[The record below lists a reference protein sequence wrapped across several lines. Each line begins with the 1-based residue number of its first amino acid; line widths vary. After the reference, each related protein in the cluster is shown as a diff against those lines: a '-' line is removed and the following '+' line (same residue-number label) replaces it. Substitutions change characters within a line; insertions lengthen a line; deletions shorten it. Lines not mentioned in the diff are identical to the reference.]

1 MSRDFDYLAKEKEK
15 KKDKKNVEIST
26 FNVNVKKLKQ
36 ADKIGLRLSFIF
48 FLSLVETTILGYVPH
63 KVYSFLGD

>member
-26 FNVNVKKLKQ
+26 FNVNVKKTKTGRQ
-36 ADKIGLRLSFIF
+36 NWAPFIF
-48 FLSLVETTILGYVPH
+48 YLFPFFSRDYYFGLCSA
-63 KVYSFLGD
+63 